1 MNHKEHDRLA
11 WRLANILIKLNQ
23 GERLEIGQLAEEYNV
38 HRRTIQRDLNE
49 RLNFLALEENNGLY
63 SLDPIHLG
71 KLNFKDIERFAA
83 LAGLVGLFPALDSQF
98 LRELFDSRMQE
109 TLHIHGTNH
118 EDLKHRLTD
127 FRKLQQ
133 AITEKRRVQFTYT
146 KDEGE
151 KTVAVQPYRL
161 VNSSGVWYLAAV
173 DGDKPKSYSFSKIS
187 ALITLDE
194 KFQPRAD
201 IQAMLND
208 EDSIW
213 LNEKKTEVVLKIAPP
228 AALYFKRRKL
238 IAQQVIEKE
247 LEDGGLIVSG
257 KFAHPNQI
265 LPIVRY
271 WLPHVSIVSPDSWQ
285 QEMLVGMKEFLLKF
299 TS

>member
-11 WRLANILIKLNQ
+11 WRLASILIKLNQ
-23 GERLEIGQLAEEYNV
+23 GERLEIEQLAEEYNV

-118 EDLKHRLTD
+118 EDLKHRLAD

-161 VNSSGVWYLAAV
+161 VNNSGVWYLAAV

-271 WLPHVSIVSPDSWQ
+271 WIPHVRIVSPEGWQ
-285 QEMLVGMKEFLLKF
+285 GEMEEEMKMFLG
-299 TS
+299 S